1 MVDIHLC
8 QKHIDRGIIDLAKLI
23 QLSESTLHILQFGN
37 DIIKHLLRGNL
48 LREPTRLMHGSIIK
62 RYIAEE
68 IKEEIVVECAICTKL
83 CHRGGILLYYLIL
96 KESVAGCNAGE
107 CTVPCSV
114 KKVNLAMEL
123 MLMSGHIEV
132 APTDT
137 YTIRDTPQI
146 GCHIRKIGK
155 TKPTPHKIAE

>member
-1 MVDIHLC
+1 
-8 QKHIDRGIIDLAKLI
+8 
-23 QLSESTLHILQFGN
+23 
-37 DIIKHLLRGNL
+37 
-48 LREPTRLMHGSIIK
+48 MHGSIIK

-96 KESVAGCNAGE
+96 KESVAGCN
-107 CTVPCSV
+107 V
-114 KKVNLAMEL
+114 KRMHGSMQCQKVNLAMEL

-146 GCHIRKIGK
+146 GCHIRKDR
-155 TKPTPHKIAE
+155 